1 MAPDDIAAL
10 MKTDPTILSVHGQM
24 AENRGKEKAVEV
36 SQKMWL
42 LARVVLEM
50 RKLTKKS
57 YKLIY
62 LYDPLNFDNLYIYIY
77 IYELVS

>member
-1 MAPDDIAAL
+1 MGPDDITTL
-10 MKTDPTILSVHGQM
+10 VKTDPTVLSVHSQM
-24 AENRGKEKAVEV
+24 AENRVKEKAVEV

-50 RKLTKKS
+50 KKLTKKS

-62 LYDPLNFDNLYIYIY
+62 LYDPLNFNNLHIY
-77 IYELVS
+77 IYELVC